1 MCGTLT
7 DGDVVPCAV
16 NMEVEVVAQ
25 VADVAVDGEV
35 LGGQQVAA
43 SLDHWLLLVPLLLVE
58 ERLNRV

>member
-1 MCGTLT
+1 
-7 DGDVVPCAV
+7 
-16 NMEVEVVAQ
+16 MEVEVVAQ